1 MWRFESSQ
9 RHFFLLHYF
18 MWLFFIL
25 YFLFN
30 LSPVKAQSQA
40 ELFTQYKNDYL
51 FQRDEYQ
58 NNYLDYLNKKNVYIQ
73 YRSITSEQD
82 MFNSTKTVL
91 FSRNK
96 MLKSFLMSLRVGLDK
111 YKNINSFNTE
121 KIQVQLTKWEDWLD
135 EQNLIIPNYTNSA
148 DLKNWAITFK
158 SRYLEIQQIVY
169 LSLTQ
174 AGINLRLYNLNEIK
188 SLAQIIKADP
198 KNNNFTD
205 DWFADFPI
213 KSDLINASLESAL
226 TIAQK
231 PQRGKTFTNFFP
243 EVNVQ
248 TQKAD
253 SYLRILLAD
262 LKAITIKIYN

>member
-18 MWLFFIL
+18 MWLFF
-25 YFLFN
+25 FLFFFFN
-30 LSPVKAQSQA
+30 ISPVKAQNQS
-40 ELFTQYKNDYL
+40 ELFSQYKNDYL

-58 NNYLDYLNKKNVYIQ
+58 KNYLDYLNKKNVYIQ
-73 YRSITSEQD
+73 YRSITSEKD
-82 MFNSTKTVL
+82 MFESTKAVL

-96 MLKSFLMSLRVGLDK
+96 MLKSFLMALRVGLDK
-111 YKNINSFNTE
+111 YKSINSLNTE
-121 KIQVQLTKWEDWLD
+121 KTQIQLSKWEDWLD
-135 EQNLIIPNYTNSA
+135 EQNLIIPNYTNST
-148 DLKNWAITFK
+148 DLKNWATIFK
-158 SRYLEIQQIVY
+158 SRYLEIQQTTY
-169 LSLTQ
+169 QALTQ
-174 AGINLRLYNLNEIK
+174 AGINLRLSNLNEIK
-188 SLAQIIKADP
+188 LLADTIKTDP
-198 KNNNFTD
+198 KNNNSTD

-231 PQRGKTFTNFFP
+231 PQKAKTFMNFFP
-243 EVNVQ
+243 QVNIE

-253 SYLRILLAD
+253 SYLKSLLSD